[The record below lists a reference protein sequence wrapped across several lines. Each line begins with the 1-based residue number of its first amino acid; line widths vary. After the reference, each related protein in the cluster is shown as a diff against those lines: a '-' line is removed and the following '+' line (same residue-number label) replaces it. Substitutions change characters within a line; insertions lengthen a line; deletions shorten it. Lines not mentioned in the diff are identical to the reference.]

1 MSAHLAADCLVLN
14 LHLIHSELAQ
24 VLRFANARLLQGSKA
39 LLLSLLALV
48 DPVLR
53 LLQLLGQQLV
63 RLRRHL
69 IEEATGEQLPS
80 GSSLSRANLQNAP
93 GSPVRWCARNGRLR
107 RRICRSTWWGT
118 RAHIQEARLHDS

>member
-53 LLQLLGQQLV
+53 LLQLLGQKLV

-80 GSSLSRANLQNAP
+80 GSSLSRANLQNGA
-93 GSPVRWCARNGRLR
+93 GSPVRWCARNGRLQTPDG
-107 RRICRSTWWGT
+107 S
-118 RAHIQEARLHDS
+118 